1 MNSIDD
7 VTITDSPTITNFS
20 VGVWIYINSWNFSN
34 SSSSSTQNIMLLKSS
49 NGNILS
55 LDMNL
60 TSPNL
65 IATINSSEQITLTNN
80 FPIQKWV
87 YVIISVSNNIV
98 DGYLDGR
105 LVTSYQL
112 SLSNPIKLTGVKSLI
127 LTFGKNIDVYLY
139 NLERLTYPMDPQSA
153 QSKYYS
159 KPPSTN
165 SMTNYNLQFAVTK
178 DGSTYKSFSLF

>member
-7 VTITDSPTITNFS
+7 VIITDSPTINNFS
-20 VGVWIYINSWNFSN
+20 VGMWIYINSWNFS
-34 SSSSSTQNIMLLKSS
+34 SSSSTQNIILLKSS

-55 LDMNL
+55 IDMNL
-60 TSPNL
+60 TSPIL
-65 IATINSSEQITLTNN
+65 IATINSREQITLTNN

-87 YVIISVSNNIV
+87 YVIISISNNIV

-105 LVTSYQL
+105 LVTSYQI
-112 SLSNPIKLTGVKSLI
+112 SLDNPINFTGVKSLTI
-127 LTFGKNIDVYLY
+127 SFGKNIDVYLY

-159 KPPSTN
+159 KPPSSN
-165 SMTNYNLQFAVTK
+165 SSTNYNLQFAVTK